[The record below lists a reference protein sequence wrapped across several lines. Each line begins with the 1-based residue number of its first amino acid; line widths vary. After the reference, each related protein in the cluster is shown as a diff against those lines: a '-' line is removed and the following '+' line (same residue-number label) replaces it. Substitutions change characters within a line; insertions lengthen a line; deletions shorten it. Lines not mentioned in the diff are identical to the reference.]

1 MNRRRFVQSAGI
13 AAAFPFASQQATAQ
27 ADPQTTSPAEQGR
40 MLPAG
45 QDIFGATRSL
55 GFSHIAFKI
64 SGTETN
70 GNLFV
75 MQHTNMTPGGPHLH
89 LHFAQEEWFYV
100 EEGEVPV
107 QLGDKQVTLKPGDTA
122 LVPRNTPHAFTAVK
136 LPAKMTV
143 AFSPAGK
150 MEQYFVELGQP
161 NAPHRDGAYF
171 GTKVLGPPLKTT

>member
-13 AAAFPFASQQATAQ
+13 AATFPFASQQATAQ
-27 ADPQTTSPAEQGR
+27 ADPQTTSPAQQGR
-40 MLPAG
+40 VLPAG

-55 GFSHIAFKI
+55 GFSHITFKI

-100 EEGEVPV
+100 EEGEVLV
-107 QLGDKQVTLKPGDTA
+107 QLGDKQITLKPGDTA
-122 LVPRNTPHAFTAVK
+122 LVPRNTPHAFTAVQT
-136 LPAKMTV
+136 PARMTV

-150 MEQYFVELGQP
+150 MEQYFLDVAHP
-161 NAPHRDGAYF
+161 NPTPRDSAFY